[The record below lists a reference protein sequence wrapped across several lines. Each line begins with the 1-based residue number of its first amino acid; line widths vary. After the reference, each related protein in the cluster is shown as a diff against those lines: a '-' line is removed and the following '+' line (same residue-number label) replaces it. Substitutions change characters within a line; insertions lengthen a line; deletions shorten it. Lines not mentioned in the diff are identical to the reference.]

1 MASADRRGE
10 FGSLTRLIGLA
21 IALAAFPPSG
31 SAADDEAPG
40 LDLLAYLGSWQGTDD
55 EWLAVAEWE
64 AEDEEKV
71 EEPEPS
77 EEKDDD

>member
-1 MASADRRGE
+1 MASAERSDRFAG
-10 FGSLTRLIGLA
+10 LMRLIGLA
-21 IALAAFPPSG
+21 ISLAALPLAAG
-31 SAADDEAPG
+31 AADDEAPD

-71 EEPEPS
+71 AEPEPS
-77 EEKDDD
+77 EEQDDD